1 VKILIAPD
9 SFKESLSAVEVAEC
23 IEQGI
28 KNYRSDIDC
37 IKIPLADGGEGTV
50 ETILHAIGGEKIPLR
65 VKDPLLREI
74 DSFWGLLPDHE
85 TAILEMATASGLELV
100 SPSERNPMITS
111 TFGTGQLI
119 QSALDRGCR
128 KIYIGIGGSAT
139 NDGGA
144 GMAKALG
151 ARFMDKKGKE
161 VDDGGKHLSNIHR
174 IDLSRF
180 DHRISNCEIIVISD
194 VQNPMCGENGASYIY
209 GPQKG
214 ADPDMV
220 KQLDLNLQHYG
231 ELLEKKFNKKIM
243 TLSGAGAAGGLG
255 GGLVAFCNA
264 DIQPGFETFSEITKI
279 ENYIK
284 DADLILTGEG
294 KLDYQTKFG
303 KVPYGIAQLSRKYN
317 KPVIGIA
324 GSLGEGYEELY
335 EYGFQSIISIMEGP
349 ISLEG
354 AIKNSRKLI
363 LNSAESIIRMISM
376 RI

>member
-28 KNYRSDIDC
+28 KNYRPDIDC

-50 ETILHAIGGEKIPLR
+50 ETILHAVGGEIIPLR

-74 DSFWGLLPDHE
+74 DSYWGLLPDHE
-85 TAILEMATASGLELV
+85 TAILEMATASGLELL
-100 SPSERNPMITS
+100 SPVERNPMITS

-119 QSALDRGCR
+119 QSALDRGCS

-151 ARFMDKKGKE
+151 AKLMDKKGKE
-161 VDDGGKHLSNIHR
+161 VEEGGKYLSKICS
-174 IDLSRF
+174 IDLSLF
-180 DHRISNCEIIVISD
+180 DHRVGNCEIIVISD
-194 VQNPMCGENGASYIY
+194 VQNPMCGENGASFIY

-220 KQLDLNLQHYG
+220 KQLDFNLHYFG
-231 ELLEKKFNKKIM
+231 EILEKQFNKKIM
-243 TLSGAGAAGGLG
+243 TLPGAGAAGGLG
-255 GGLVAFCNA
+255 GGLVAFCDA
-264 DIQPGFETFSEITKI
+264 DIRPGVETFSEITKI
-279 ENYIK
+279 EDYIQ

-303 KVPYGIAQLSRKYN
+303 KVPFGIAQLSRKYN

-324 GSLGEGYEELY
+324 GSLGDGYEELY
-335 EYGFQSIISIMEGP
+335 AYGFQSITSIMEGP
-349 ISLEG
+349 ITLEG

-363 LNSAESIIRMISM
+363 INTAESIIRMISL

>member
-1 VKILIAPD
+1 MKILIAPD

-28 KNYRSDIDC
+28 KNYRPDIEC

-74 DSFWGLLPDHE
+74 DSYWGLLPDKE

-119 QSALDRGCR
+119 QSALDRNCR
-128 KIYIGIGGSAT
+128 TIYIGIGGSAT

-151 ARFMDKKGKE
+151 ARFMDKKGRE
-161 VDDGGKHLSNIHR
+161 VNDGGTYLSNIHH
-174 IDLSRF
+174 IDLSQF
-180 DHRISNCEIIVISD
+180 DHRVSKCEIIVISD

-214 ADPDMV
+214 ADPEMV
-220 KQLDLNLQHYG
+220 KKLDFNLQHFG
-231 ELLEKKFNKKIM
+231 ELLEKKFNKKII
-243 TLSGAGAAGGLG
+243 TIAGAGAAGGLG
-255 GGLVAFCNA
+255 AGLVAFCNA

-279 ENYIK
+279 EDYIQE
-284 DADLILTGEG
+284 ADLILTGEG

-349 ISLEG
+349 ITLEE